1 MSDDDFGFTT
11 VPSKPVTVEVTVEDR
26 LERVKKLVLPL
37 INNLMKDPD
46 KDIHWPDRDKKLMDF
61 KVKLLAIID
70 GPEEDK

>member
-11 VPSKPVTVEVTVEDR
+11 VPSKPQVIEVTVDDR

-46 KDIHWPDRDKKLMDF
+46 KDIHWPDRDKKLADF
-61 KVKLLAIID
+61 KKKLLDIID
-70 GPEEDK
+70 G